1 MTNSTKHKTINFS
14 DKCCFWTI
22 YHLHNFIESG
32 LMHLCRCAYLRMTR
46 YNICAKQLNRF
57 SLLIRSRVEQ
67 YLSLF
72 KKNFDRKKI
81 KMIRTV
87 LCLIFLSGCCL
98 AANDTGKF
106 FPQSKCL
113 NLSLYTLWFI
123 CSLASDS
130 FRWKNLFDSL
140 CENFNFHYF
149 LFYFFCF
156 FFEQLS
162 L

>member
-22 YHLHNFIESG
+22 YHSHNFIESG

-72 KKNFDRKKI
+72 KKNFDLKKI

-123 CSLASDS
+123 CSPASDS
-130 FRWKNLFDSL
+130 FRWKKPFWFVVWKL
-140 CENFNFHYF
+140 
-149 LFYFFCF
+149 
-156 FFEQLS
+156 
-162 L
+162 